1 MTSEAQSGRVP
12 PMKLA
17 LAHHQA
23 GRYDQ
28 AAAIYEGILRRHPKH
43 PDALHLLGVALH
55 QRGDHR
61 RAVELIGRA
70 IGLAANRPMFHYNL
84 GLARHALG
92 RPERAVAAYR
102 RAIELKPDHAESH
115 YNMGNAFQEM
125 DRLDAAIT
133 AFRRAVEI
141 KPDHANAWHNMGNVL
156 QNRGKTSEA
165 IAAYRRTLTIQPD
178 HSAAFA
184 ALVHQLQHAC
194 DFDAVARLVPALDR
208 RTAADMAAGRRP
220 DETPFVHL
228 TRHEDMERNLALA
241 RAWSIDIAA
250 RMADGPRFAHPTRGA
265 DREKLTVGYLSGDF
279 RNHPVAHLVG
289 SLFGRHDRRRFRVIG
304 YSFGRDD
311 GSGYREPIR
320 RGCDA
325 FVDLRPLD
333 NAAAAA
339 RINQD
344 GVDIL
349 VDMMGHTRGNRMEIL
364 ALRPA
369 PIQVLYLGY
378 PGTSGAGFIDYL
390 IADRTVLPPDHAQW
404 YSEQPVHL
412 PHTYLPTDDRQPVA
426 ARPLTRADSGLPGDG
441 FVFCSFNQPYK
452 IEPVLFDI
460 WMRLLRKVPGSV
472 LWLRGKDLLG
482 RENLCAAAERRGVSR
497 ERLVFG
503 KRVPG
508 RDAHLAR
515 HGLADLVLDTRVFN
529 GHSTTSD
536 ALWAGVPVVTLM
548 GGHFAS
554 RVAASVLKAAELPDL
569 IARSPSEYET
579 LALELSTTP
588 DRYRAVRQR
597 LVKNRLTSP
606 LFDGDRYVRHLETA
620 FQRMWEIYKRG
631 EAPRPIAVDAENRP
645 AAGDPEVIRH
655 RMAGDAAWRR
665 GDPKAAVA
673 AYRRALAGN
682 PEDVDARIHLG
693 VALKA
698 IGRFDEAVDAY
709 ERVLAV
715 RPDHPV
721 ALNNLGNALGALGRY
736 GPAVDAFRRAL
747 ARKPDDVVV
756 MRNLANVQLQSGR
769 SAAALAWLKRARKLA
784 PDDPRTDFELG
795 NVHRS
800 RGRLG
805 RAAESYRRALS
816 RRPDDADIRC
826 HLGITLKEMGHPDEA
841 LACYRRVLDQRPDDV
856 NAAAGEADILM
867 QRGAF
872 DDALARIRPL
882 LAKGIESVNLAIVY
896 AQLAGR
902 FGHQADAVDHL
913 EKFLKREGIT
923 AGERRQLHF
932 ELGSLYD
939 EMARYD
945 AAFDHFQ
952 RGNEL
957 KEHQF
962 DRERHDGLVRRLKAV
977 YGDSGW
983 GRLKRSTV
991 RSDRA
996 VFIVGLM
1003 RSGTTLVEQIL
1014 DSHPRI
1020 RGAGELPHVHRMTV
1034 ECRRRTGTAYPE
1046 VASELSESALSE
1058 MADDYLGKLTEIDP
1072 DADRVVDKM
1081 PYNFMHLGLIA
1092 QLLPNARIIHCR
1104 RDPLD
1109 TGLSIYFQHFTGT
1122 HDYAYDL
1129 SDIGFFISRY
1139 NMLMEHWSSVLDV
1152 PILEVRYE
1160 DLVSDP
1166 ESQIRLML
1174 DFVGVDWDDRC
1185 LRFHEN
1191 RRPVNTASYQQV
1203 RMPLYTRS
1211 VGRWRHYARYLEPLR
1226 KSIESPGLKTVSGE
1240 KEILVE
1246 QTLVSS

>member
-1 MTSEAQSGRVP
+1 MSSESQAGRVP
-12 PMKLA
+12 PMQQA
-17 LAHHQA
+17 MAHHQA

-28 AAAIYEGILRRHPKH
+28 AAAIYRGILRHHPNH

-55 QRGDHR
+55 QIGDHR

-70 IGLAANRPMFHYNL
+70 IRLAPNRPMFHYNL

-92 RPERAVAAYR
+92 RAERAVAAYR
-102 RAIELKPDHAESH
+102 RAVELKPDHAESH
-115 YNMGNAFQEM
+115 YNMGNALQEM
-125 DRLDAAIT
+125 DRTDAAIT

-141 KPDHANAWHNMGNVL
+141 KPDHANAWHNMGNAL
-156 QNRGKTSEA
+156 QNRGKTAEA
-165 IAAYRRTLTIQPD
+165 IAAYRRTLTILPD

-194 DFDAVARLVPALDR
+194 DFDEVARLVPALDR

-241 RAWSIDIAA
+241 RAWSTDVAA
-250 RMADGPRFAHPTRGA
+250 RVADGPGFSHPTRGA

-325 FVDLRPLD
+325 FFDLRSLD

-349 VDMMGHTRGNRMEIL
+349 VDMMGHTRGNRMEIC

-369 PIQVLYLGY
+369 PVQVLYLGY
-378 PGTSGAGFIDYL
+378 PGTSGADFIDY
-390 IADRTVLPPDHAQW
+390 IVADRTVLPPDHARW

-426 ARPLTRADSGLPGDG
+426 LRTLTRADCGLPGDG

-460 WMRLLRKVPGSV
+460 WMRLLLKVPGSV
-472 LWLRGKDLLG
+472 LWLRGKDPLG

-503 KRVPG
+503 KRIPG

-515 HGLADLVLDTRVFN
+515 HRLADLVLDTRVFN

-536 ALWAGVPVVTLM
+536 ALWAGVPVVTLL

-554 RVAASVLKAAELPDL
+554 RVAASLLRAVGLPDL
-569 IARSPSEYET
+569 IARSPSEYEA
-579 LALELSTTP
+579 LALDLTTNP

-597 LVKNRLTSP
+597 LAKNRLTAP
-606 LFDGDRYVRHLETA
+606 LFDGDQYVRHLETA
-620 FQRMWEIYKRG
+620 FGRMWEIYRRG
-631 EAPRPIAVDAENRP
+631 ESPRPFAVETENRP
-645 AAGDPEVIRH
+645 AAGNPEVIRH
-655 RMAGDAAWRR
+655 RRAGDAALSRR
-665 GDPKAAVA
+665 DPKAAVA
-673 AYRRALAGN
+673 AYRRALVRD

-698 IGRFDEAVDAY
+698 LGRFDEAVDAY

-715 RPDHPV
+715 RPDHPA

-736 GPAVDAFRRAL
+736 GPAVDAYRRAL
-747 ARKPDDVVV
+747 ARKPDDVVA
-756 MRNLANVQLQSGR
+756 MRNLANAQLQSGR
-769 SAAALAWLKRARKLA
+769 SDAALAWLKRARKVA

-795 NVHRS
+795 NVHRN

-826 HLGITLKEMGHPDEA
+826 HLGITLKEMGNLDEA
-841 LACYRRVLDQRPDDV
+841 LACYRRVLEQRPDDV
-856 NAAAGEADILM
+856 NAVAGEADVLM
-867 QRGAF
+867 QQGAF

-882 LAKGIESVNLAIVY
+882 LDEGVESVNLAIVH

-902 FGHQADAVDHL
+902 FDHQADAVNHL
-913 EKFLKREGIT
+913 EKLLKREGVT
-923 AGERRQLHF
+923 AGQRRQIHF

-939 EMARYD
+939 EMERYD
-945 AAFDHFQ
+945 LAFAHFQ
-952 RGNEL
+952 RGNDL

-962 DRERHDGLVRRLKAV
+962 DRERHDGLVRRLMRV
-977 YGDSGW
+977 YGSSEWD
-983 GRLKRSTV
+983 RLKRSTV
-991 RSDRA
+991 RSDRP

-1034 ECRRRTGTAYPE
+1034 ECRRRTGTDYPE
-1046 VASELSESALSE
+1046 AASELSESALSE
-1058 MADDYLGKLTEIDP
+1058 MADDYLEKLTAIEP
-1072 DADRVVDKM
+1072 DADRVADKM
-1081 PYNFMHLGLIA
+1081 PYNFMYLGLIA

-1109 TGLSIYFQHFTGT
+1109 TGLSIYFQHFSGT

-1129 SDIGFFISRY
+1129 LDIGFFVSRY
-1139 NMLMEHWSSVLDV
+1139 QMLMDHWRKVPDL
-1152 PILEVRYE
+1152 PILEVQYE

-1166 ESQIRLML
+1166 ASLIRRIL
-1174 DFVGVDWDDRC
+1174 DFLGTDWDERC
-1185 LRFHEN
+1185 LRFYEN

-1211 VGRWRHYARYLEPLR
+1211 VGRWRHYARYLETLR
-1226 KSIESPGLKTVSGE
+1226 RALSEPEMTSHAGGR
-1240 KEILVE
+1240 
-1246 QTLVSS
+1246 